1 MIIEKIPI
9 PTYEN
14 RLGNGRKF
22 GRKFGSALFFVRN
35 FGTYCLSESS
45 AEVRPNRKFGLSLIV
60 SNIPYTLYTRSH
72 YFCDYTVS
80 PLAPIR
86 GKINQCHFGDS
97 RGVF

>member
-22 GRKFGSALFFVRN
+22 GRKFGSALLFVRN

-45 AEVRPNRKFGLSLIV
+45 AEVRPNRKFGPSLIQ
-60 SNIPYTLYTRSH
+60 NIKVHFHPEKKREKGGPVCVKRHYHERSRIIL
-72 YFCDYTVS
+72 S
-80 PLAPIR
+80 
-86 GKINQCHFGDS
+86 
-97 RGVF
+97 